1 MKQMPTAP
9 DKFIHNWIMLY
20 HSHLIKP
27 KKQKNYLFQT
37 SMREEAKSKLL
48 DEYITSLDQADRHC
62 LFILVEAVVYIAS
75 ASGIAPACIA
85 SASVSPAFL
94 VSIKILRVFLKTI
107 RKKRQKHKKIV
118 TLANV
123 NVMS

>member
-1 MKQMPTAP
+1 M
-9 DKFIHNWIMLY
+9 
-20 HSHLIKP
+20 
-27 KKQKNYLFQT
+27 
-37 SMREEAKSKLL
+37 
-48 DEYITSLDQADRHC
+48 
-62 LFILVEAVVYIAS
+62 EAVVYTAS

-85 SASVSPAFL
+85 GASVSPAFL

-123 NVMS
+123 NVIS